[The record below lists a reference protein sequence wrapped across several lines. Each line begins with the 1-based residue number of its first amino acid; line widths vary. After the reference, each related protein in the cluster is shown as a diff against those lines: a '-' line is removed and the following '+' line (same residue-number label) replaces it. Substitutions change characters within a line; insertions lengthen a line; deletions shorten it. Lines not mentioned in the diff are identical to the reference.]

1 MKAET
6 MTMTPRVQEPAKRQD
21 ILAKLRQDY
30 FSTPVQ
36 TVLTVICLALIL
48 WALWF
53 LVNWALLRAVFFGT
67 GADCLK
73 AEGACWAVITNR
85 YRLIFFGLY
94 PYEEQWRSAIAC
106 LAILATVVLSC
117 VPWFWSA
124 LRLPVLWILGYGTFY
139 GMMRGGFAGMPV
151 VLETQWGGLALTVFV
166 FSSTVLIGMPLAIVL
181 ALLRR
186 SRLPVIAK
194 VTGLFID
201 GIRSLPLL
209 SILFTAAIILPLTL
223 PDFLVGDKLYRVIL
237 GAALFFAVYQAEI
250 IRSGIQSLPNGQEEA
265 ATALGLNY
273 WQTVTRIIL
282 PQAFRF
288 ALPPTINQVVIA
300 FMETALIVI
309 LGFFEI
315 TASGNA
321 AFSTG
326 EWKPFHI
333 EVYGFVA
340 MIYFIFTFSLSMY
353 GSYLERSMKLSSH

>member
-1 MKAET
+1 
-6 MTMTPRVQEPAKRQD
+6 MTQENSSARAPAALQEPGFIEKMRRD
-21 ILAKLRQDY
+21 F
-30 FSTPVQ
+30 FSSPAQ
-36 TVLTVICLALIL
+36 AVLTLVCLAVIG
-48 WALWF
+48 WAVWF
-53 LVNWALLRAVFFGT
+53 LVHWAFLDALFFGT
-67 GADCLK
+67 AAQCHQ
-73 AEGACWAVITNR
+73 AAGACWAVITDR

-106 LAILATVVLSC
+106 LAILMTVVLSC

-124 LRLPVLWILGYGTFY
+124 KRLPVLWVAGYGIFY
-139 GMMRGGFAGMPV
+139 GLMRGGFLGMPT

-166 FSSTVLIGMPLAIVL
+166 FASTVVIGMPLAICL

-201 GIRSLPLL
+201 GVRSLPLL

-250 IRSGIQSLPNGQEEA
+250 IRSGIQSLPDGQEEA

-273 WQTVTRIIL
+273 WQTISRIIL

-333 EVYGFVA
+333 EVYAFVA
-340 MIYFIFTFSLSMY
+340 MIYFVFTYSLSMY
-353 GSYLERSMKLSSH
+353 GSYLERSMKLAAH